1 MCFRIFLTE
10 ILREFQTPILLI
22 SPPRISAIFLW
33 LYTAPC
39 GFGAALLADH
49 LVLRSMDRLD
59 SVSLSLAMT
68 DFLPLKS
75 RIFQLIY
82 LHFFAT

>member
-1 MCFRIFLTE
+1 MFP
-10 ILREFQTPILLI
+10 EFFDGYIKGIPDADVAHFPSQNIGHF
-22 SPPRISAIFLW
+22 SW

-39 GFGAALLADH
+39 GFGAALLADP
-49 LVLRSMDRLD
+49 LVLISMDRLD

-82 LHFFAT
+82 LHFFAN